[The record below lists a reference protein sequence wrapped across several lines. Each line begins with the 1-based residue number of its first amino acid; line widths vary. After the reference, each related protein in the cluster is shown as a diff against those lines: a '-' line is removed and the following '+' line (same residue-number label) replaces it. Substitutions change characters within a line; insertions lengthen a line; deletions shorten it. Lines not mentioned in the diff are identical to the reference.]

1 MLQALR
7 TRLLA
12 WRYEAT
18 GEGRGARDL
27 RVDLLR
33 GFCVVVMIIDHVGGE
48 QSWLYVFTGGNRWIV
63 SAAEGF
69 VLLSGFTMG
78 MVHNRTINVKGV
90 RAMFEKVFGR
100 AWLLYTLTVAL
111 TIAFAAV
118 STALGAPY
126 VEQQTP
132 AHGRLD
138 FAVSVLTFHRT
149 YSLTDILVLYT
160 LLVLMAGPAL
170 WLIARGYT
178 GLVIAASITAWV
190 VEQLWPERV
199 PRAWEIVDGGFPFSA
214 WQLMFF
220 MGLVIGFHRERLA
233 KLLRP
238 RPLVA
243 FGLAMVIAL
252 YVIRFATIHLLASGT
267 GDVDVHELLFDKN
280 DARIGRVI
288 ALFAAA
294 SFAYA
299 AVTLAWG
306 PVRRVVGWLLL
317 PMGKHA
323 LFAYAVQL
331 FAVAF
336 WSSELMAPVRLDR
349 ENALFQASA
358 VLFVW
363 GACLVQPIVIHRWH
377 QLTTRREG
385 PIPATAG

>member
-1 MLQALR
+1 MRRSARDRTSSMPAAAARPRVRALRPSRHVRTVTPFVRRVLPTAWPISPIPSRPTFTAEVSASRGAEPPTSCHIFLTSLSKSRERMQRMLQALR

-18 GEGRGARDL
+18 GEGREPRDL

-100 AWLLYTLTVAL
+100 AWLLYALTVVL

-126 VEQQTP
+126 VEELTP

-160 LLVLMAGPAL
+160 LLVLMAGPAPRL
-170 WLIARGYT
+170 LARGD
-178 GLVIAASITAWV
+178 S
-190 VEQLWPERV
+190 
-199 PRAWEIVDGGFPFSA
+199 
-214 WQLMFF
+214 
-220 MGLVIGFHRERLA
+220 RL
-233 KLLRP
+233 P
-238 RPLVA
+238 V
-243 FGLAMVIAL
+243 
-252 YVIRFATIHLLASGT
+252 
-267 GDVDVHELLFDKN
+267 
-280 DARIGRVI
+280 
-288 ALFAAA
+288 AAA
-294 SFAYA
+294 RA
-299 AVTLAWG
+299 ARGGGQVLAHARAPG
-306 PVRRVVGWLLL
+306 RGVR
-317 PMGKHA
+317 A
-323 LFAYAVQL
+323 
-331 FAVAF
+331 
-336 WSSELMAPVRLDR
+336 
-349 ENALFQASA
+349 
-358 VLFVW
+358 
-363 GACLVQPIVIHRWH
+363 
-377 QLTTRREG
+377 
-385 PIPATAG
+385 

>member
-18 GEGRGARDL
+18 GEGRGSRDL

-100 AWLLYTLTVAL
+100 AWLLYALTVVL

-178 GLVIAASITAWV
+178 GLVVAASVTAWA

-377 QLTTRREG
+377 QLTARREG